1 MRIRLPLVAGA
12 ITLLP
17 LICLAGKDF
26 VRPTASAAKTYP
38 AHDEHP
44 AEHVA
49 VGADP
54 YDMADKAQIFS
65 VNYHNEGYLPILL
78 VVTNDGDAPIS
89 LNGMNVQL
97 VTVNRSKLSP
107 ATSDDLY
114 RRLSH
119 PSQSNVPSP
128 LPIPRKKVK
137 GAVSQK
143 TLDEINQAQ
152 FQAKAVE
159 PHSTQSG
166 FLFFDVE
173 DISTPLAGAN
183 LYLTGVKDGSG
194 HELMYFEIP
203 LEKYLSAPESK
214 PQ

>member
-1 MRIRLPLVAGA
+1 MRLRLPLVISA
-12 ITLLP
+12 IALLP

-26 VRPTASAAKTYP
+26 VRPAASPAKAYP

-44 AEHVA
+44 TEHVA

-54 YDMADKAQIFS
+54 YDMADKAQIFT

-128 LPIPRKKVK
+128 LPIPHKKVK

-143 TLDEINQAQ
+143 TLDEINESQ

-194 HELMYFEIP
+194 RELMYFEIP
-203 LEKYLSAPESK
+203 MEKYLSAPQSK
-214 PQ
+214 TQ

>member
-1 MRIRLPLVAGA
+1 MRLRLPLLLCA
-12 ITLLP
+12 IALFP

-26 VRPTASAAKTYP
+26 VRPNASAAKTYP
-38 AHDEHP
+38 AHDDHP
-44 AEHVA
+44 TEHVA

-54 YDMADKAQIFS
+54 YDMPDKAQIFS
-65 VNYHNEGYLPILL
+65 VNYRNEGYLPIF
-78 VVTNDGDAPIS
+78 VIVTNDGDQPIS
-89 LNGMNVQL
+89 LSGMSVQF
-97 VTVNRSKLSP
+97 VTVNHSKISP
-107 ATSDDLY
+107 ATADDLY

-143 TLDEINQAQ
+143 TLDEIDAAQ

-159 PHSTQSG
+159 PHTTQSG

-183 LYLTGVKDGSG
+183 LYLTGVRDGSG

-203 LEKYLSAPESK
+203 MEKYLSAPQSK
-214 PQ
+214 P